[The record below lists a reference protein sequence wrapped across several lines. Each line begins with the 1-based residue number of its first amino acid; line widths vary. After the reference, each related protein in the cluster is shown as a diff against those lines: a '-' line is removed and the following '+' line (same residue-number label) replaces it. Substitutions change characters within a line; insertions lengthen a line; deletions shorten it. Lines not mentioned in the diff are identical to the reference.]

1 MLLKV
6 ILLGD
11 DCHWM
16 EPVLPE
22 SVKVVLL
29 VPAQTV
35 DAPLMLPATL
45 AGLTVIVTLE
55 EVAEAQAPL
64 VTTAR

>member
-29 VPAQTV
+29 VPEHTV
-35 DAPLMLPATL
+35 DEPLMLPATL
-45 AGLTVIVTLE
+45 NGLMVK
-55 EVAEAQAPL
+55 APEIL
-64 VTTAR
+64 VTTAQVLPETSQ